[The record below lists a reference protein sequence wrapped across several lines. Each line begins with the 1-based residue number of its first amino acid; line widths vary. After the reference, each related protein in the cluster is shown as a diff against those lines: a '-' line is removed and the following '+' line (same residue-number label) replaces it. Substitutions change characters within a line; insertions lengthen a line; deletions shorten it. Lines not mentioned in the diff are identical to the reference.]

1 LLLRWQ
7 KVVAT
12 RDCAR
17 SFPESLRTQHLAAN
31 RTDELFAGTV
41 SGTAE

>member
-12 RDCAR
+12 RNCTR
-17 SFPESLRTQHLAAN
+17 SFPEPLSTQHFAAN
-31 RTDELFAGTV
+31 RTDEFFAGTV